1 MTHYGVLSSRSS
13 QILRGRLGG
22 TAPSGSPLP
31 VVILPPPPRWGPT
44 QSTPADHIF
53 RLFAPRELA
62 NGLAAAFSPSP
73 LPPMTTRSARET
85 RPAAWGEPLSS
96 KPAILRLRSLAAA
109 DGPAHGS
116 LELESK
122 APDLTAQNKQ
132 TYRAAAYLSP
142 GCAPTRERRR
152 GAR

>member
-96 KPAILRLRSLAAA
+96 KPAILR
-109 DGPAHGS
+109 HGS

-152 GAR
+152 GA